1 MFIGIKKLAKK
12 KVLIPLIVLEMLFL
26 IVGTAI
32 KIITFDGMFM
42 DYFPVI
48 RLGTLFTNIFNIIP
62 IIILLLSAML
72 LHSSKAEILFK
83 TSLIVGV
90 LVSFGITLFNA
101 LYPDV
106 LGGVVFGAVGGN
118 TISTLILSAPIIFII
133 VDCFKKHK
141 YITASCW
148 VATVMFGLQ
157 VLAMLADLMS
167 GYWFGLFMLCFA
179 LKAVLHWLI
188 ILIYL
193 AQYIRVK
200 DSNKENVATSPIFI
214 EGQLQII
221 KQKYESGEIT
231 QEEYREQ
238 KAELL
243 KRI

>member
-1 MFIGIKKLAKK
+1 MFIGIKKRATK
-12 KVLIPLIVLEMLFL
+12 KVLIPLIALEMFFL
-26 IVGTAI
+26 IAGTAI

-42 DYFPVI
+42 DYFPDI

-72 LHSSKAEILFK
+72 LYSSKAEILFK
-83 TSLIVGV
+83 TSLIAGV

-101 LYPDV
+101 LCPDV
-106 LGGVVFGAVGGN
+106 LGGMAFGAVGGN
-118 TISTLILSAPIIFII
+118 TISTLIMSAPIIFII

-157 VLAMLADLMS
+157 VLAMLIDLIS
-167 GYWFGLFMLCFA
+167 ASFFGLFTLCFA
-179 LKAVLHWLI
+179 LKAILHWLI

-193 AQYIRVK
+193 TQHIAEKKIEQK
-200 DSNKENVATSPIFI
+200 ASPVSI

-221 KQKYESGEIT
+221 KQKYDNGEIT

>member
-1 MFIGIKKLAKK
+1 MFNGIKKLATK
-12 KVLIPLIVLEMLFL
+12 KVLIPLVALEMLFL
-26 IVGTAI
+26 IAGTAI

-72 LHSSKAEILFK
+72 LQSSKTELFFK
-83 TSLIVGV
+83 ISLIVGV

-101 LYPDV
+101 LCPDV
-106 LGGVVFGAVGGN
+106 LGGVVFGVVGGN
-118 TISTLILSAPIIFII
+118 TISTLIMSAPIVFII

-148 VATVMFGLQ
+148 VATVMLGLQ
-157 VLAMLADLMS
+157 VLAMLIDLIS
-167 GYWFGLFMLCFA
+167 GSFYGLFTLCFA
-179 LKAVLHWLI
+179 LKAILHWLI

-193 AQYIRVK
+193 TQH
-200 DSNKENVATSPIFI
+200 VAKKKVEQKASPVSI

-221 KQKYESGEIT
+221 KQKYDNGEIT

-243 KRI
+243 KKL

>member
-1 MFIGIKKLAKK
+1 MFIEIKKLATK

-42 DYFPVI
+42 DYFPDI
-48 RLGTLFTNIFNIIP
+48 RLGTLFTNVFNIIP
-62 IIILLLSAML
+62 IIILLLSAMF

-101 LYPDV
+101 LCPDV
-106 LGGVVFGAVGGN
+106 LGGVVFGVVGGN
-118 TISTLILSAPIIFII
+118 TISTLIMSAPIVFII
-133 VDCFKKHK
+133 VDCFMKHK

-148 VATVMFGLQ
+148 VATVMLGLQ
-157 VLAMLADLMS
+157 VLAMLIDLIS
-167 GYWFGLFMLCFA
+167 GSFYGLFTLCFA
-179 LKAVLHWLI
+179 LKTILHWFI

-193 AQYIRVK
+193 TQYIK
-200 DSNKENVATSPIFI
+200 GKEIEKKAVVISPISI

-221 KQKYESGEIT
+221 KQKYDNGDIT
-231 QEEYREQ
+231 QEEYRAQ
-238 KAELL
+238 KSELL
-243 KRI
+243 KRL

>member
-1 MFIGIKKLAKK
+1 
-12 KVLIPLIVLEMLFL
+12 
-26 IVGTAI
+26 
-32 KIITFDGMFM
+32 M
-42 DYFPVI
+42 DYFPDI

-101 LYPDV
+101 LCPDV
-106 LGGVVFGAVGGN
+106 LGGVVFGVVGGN
-118 TISTLILSAPIIFII
+118 TISTLILSAPIVFII

-148 VATVMFGLQ
+148 VATVMSGLQ
-157 VLAMLADLMS
+157 VLAVLSDLMS

-193 AQYIRVK
+193 TRH
-200 DSNKENVATSPIFI
+200 VAEKKIERKASPISI

-243 KRI
+243 KKL